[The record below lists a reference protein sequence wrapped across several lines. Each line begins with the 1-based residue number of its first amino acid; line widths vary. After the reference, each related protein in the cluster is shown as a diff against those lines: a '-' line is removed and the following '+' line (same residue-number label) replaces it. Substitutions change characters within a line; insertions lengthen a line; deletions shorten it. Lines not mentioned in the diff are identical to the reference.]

1 MRVEERAVH
10 LGPAGAA
17 GHQAAEV
24 GEEEAPALYG
34 EEGCDGGDREVR
46 AAAEEEEVVAEVSG
60 RVPANLEI

>member
-1 MRVEERAVH
+1 M
-10 LGPAGAA
+10 
-17 GHQAAEV
+17 